1 VPVYLVDQSRKRTVI
16 LDVHEGLR
24 MPAMREAMDREVA
37 SFRAMKCIETVPMQ
51 NVSRGSNLVT
61 TRWVFTIKTK
71 EDGTKRYKARLVARG
86 FEDDERDKVTR
97 DSPTAANSSQRLVLQ
112 VLAERQWT
120 PTSWDFETAFLQ
132 GKPIERAVY
141 IAAPPGYAPADAC
154 WRLRKPVYGL
164 VSAPKAWFDR
174 LREIIEKHGF
184 SADLSDE
191 AIFRL
196 QNAAGDVIGVLAIHV
211 DDTIGG
217 GTPEFYQMMDRVAE
231 DLKVGN
237 KEQHTF
243 HYKGLR
249 ISTVFRQTDPTGLFE
264 IILDGDEYLDSTI
277 PMKLPAGLM
286 DDDRLSPADASNY
299 RSVVGCI
306 GYMAS
311 AFRPDLSLEASMLGR
326 TFMEPTLRHARKA
339 NAVLAWQR
347 SSDSACALGR
357 EQST

>member
-1 VPVYLVDQSRKRTVI
+1 VQQEADIPPIPNHDLSRQDSPDTNGLDEQPPDEPNDISAEISEDELTDIPLPKRPRSPVPVETAQDVSKRARTYEQCFAPTKAGTTVVPVYLVDQSRKRTVI
-16 LDVHEGLR
+16 VDVHEGLR

-154 WRLRKPVYGL
+154 WRLRKPVWLGL
-164 VSAPKAWFDR
+164 GPK
-174 LREIIEKHGF
+174 
-184 SADLSDE
+184 
-191 AIFRL
+191 
-196 QNAAGDVIGVLAIHV
+196 
-211 DDTIGG
+211 
-217 GTPEFYQMMDRVAE
+217 
-231 DLKVGN
+231 
-237 KEQHTF
+237 
-243 HYKGLR
+243 
-249 ISTVFRQTDPTGLFE
+249 
-264 IILDGDEYLDSTI
+264 
-277 PMKLPAGLM
+277 
-286 DDDRLSPADASNY
+286 
-299 RSVVGCI
+299 
-306 GYMAS
+306 
-311 AFRPDLSLEASMLGR
+311 SL
-326 TFMEPTLRHARKA
+326 
-339 NAVLAWQR
+339 V
-347 SSDSACALGR
+347 
-357 EQST
+357 